1 MSDLLNHSHFTF
13 NTSGEM
19 ESNFKPFQLFIDNN
33 GNIVDRSF
41 IEYGVYNKIINFQFK
56 KLLMIKKNKIGLGD
70 VIDWITT
77 VTKIKNF
84 IIYITKGNCGC
95 EERRIKFNKWFKFYW
110 FSLKFRDI
118 YANDYYIVPK
128 QKIMLKKA
136 VFSNRKKK
144 DNSAAMEMLNFAT
157 PSIITPPIKSI
168 DEITKAKQNYLK
180 VKKPCGCG
188 AKKT

>member
-77 VTKIKNF
+77 ITKIKDF

-95 EERRIKFNKWFKFYW
+95 EERRIKFNKWFNFYW
-110 FSLKFRDI
+110 FSFKFRDI

-144 DNSAAMEMLNFAT
+144 DSSAAMEMLNFAT